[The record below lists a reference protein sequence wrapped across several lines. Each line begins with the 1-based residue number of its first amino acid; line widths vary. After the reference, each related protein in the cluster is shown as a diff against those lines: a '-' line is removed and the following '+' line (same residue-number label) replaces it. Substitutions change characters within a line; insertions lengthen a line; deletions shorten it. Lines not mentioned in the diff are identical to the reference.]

1 MESDLVQ
8 VGKELSPILV
18 AFIGAAAGLV
28 SGTIA
33 SLIAP
38 WVQYAIESRK
48 KSFEYKQKLIADI
61 KSLLDSNSDMNDIE
75 KSSLWG
81 FISENLNNEE
91 KKIVYS
97 GAIVCRMS
105 TDGSNDTLTQDDLK
119 KQGISQMIYR
129 LEKEWN
135 LVKT

>member
-1 MESDLVQ
+1 
-8 VGKELSPILV
+8 
-18 AFIGAAAGLV
+18 
-28 SGTIA
+28 
-33 SLIAP
+33 
-38 WVQYAIESRK
+38 
-48 KSFEYKQKLIADI
+48 
-61 KSLLDSNSDMNDIE
+61 
-75 KSSLWG
+75 LWG